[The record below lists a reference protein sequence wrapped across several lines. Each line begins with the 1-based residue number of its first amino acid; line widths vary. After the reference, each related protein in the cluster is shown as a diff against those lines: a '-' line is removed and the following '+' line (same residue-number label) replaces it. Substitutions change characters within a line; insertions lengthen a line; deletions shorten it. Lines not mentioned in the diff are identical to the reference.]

1 MAPTEILAQQHY
13 LNFQKLLG
21 QGIFKEIKVALLISS
36 IPAKEK
42 KEIYKRLKEGDID
55 LIIGTHALLEE
66 TIAFKSLSFVV
77 IDEQHKFGVNQR
89 ALLSAK
95 GSNPDILI
103 MTATPIPRTLC
114 LTLYGDLDVSVID
127 ELPPGRKP
135 IHTKHIAGT
144 QRAKLLEL
152 LKSEIAK
159 GRQVYIVYPLIKE
172 SESLD
177 YKALENGFETFVKL
191 FPLPKYKVSM
201 VHGQMKPAEKD
212 AAMKSFVEGK
222 TNIMVATTVIEVG
235 VDVPNASIMVIESAE
250 RFGLSQL
257 HQLLGR
263 VGRGAEQSYCVLSTS
278 FKLSEEARKR
288 IGIMEATND
297 GFEIAEA
304 DLKLRGPGDIEGT
317 QQSGIP
323 FNLRI
328 ANLGKDQQIL
338 QYARDIASDI
348 IKADP
353 SLKKPENRELA
364 ILISKAKKDNVNW
377 KMIS

>member
-1 MAPTEILAQQHY
+1 LQML
-13 LNFQKLLG
+13 
-21 QGIFKEIKVALLISS
+21 
-36 IPAKEK
+36 
-42 KEIYKRLKEGDID
+42 
-55 LIIGTHALLEE
+55 IGTHALIED
-66 TIAFKSLSFVV
+66 TVQFKNLGLVI
-77 IDEQHKFGVNQR
+77 IDEQHRFGVAQR
-89 ALLSAK
+89 AKLWQK
-95 GSNPDILI
+95 NENPPHVLV
-103 MTATPIPRTLC
+103 MTATPIPRTLAM
-114 LTLYGDLDVSVID
+114 TVYGDLDVSVID

-135 IHTKHIAGT
+135 IYTKHIAGT

-152 LKSEIAK
+152 LRIEIAK
-159 GRQVYIVYPLIKE
+159 GRQAYIVYPLIKE

-201 VHGQMKPAEKD
+201 VHGQMKPTEKD

-222 TNIMVATTVIEVG
+222 THIMVATTVIEVG
-235 VDVPNASIMVIESAE
+235 VDVPNATIMVIESAE

-257 HQLLGR
+257 HQLRGR
-263 VGRGAEQSYCVLSTS
+263 VGRGAEQSYCILSTS

-328 ANLGKDQQIL
+328 AHLGKDQQIL

-348 IKADP
+348 IKTDP
-353 SLKKPENRELA
+353 TLIKPENRELKM
-364 ILISKAKKDNVNW
+364 LVSKAKKDNVNW